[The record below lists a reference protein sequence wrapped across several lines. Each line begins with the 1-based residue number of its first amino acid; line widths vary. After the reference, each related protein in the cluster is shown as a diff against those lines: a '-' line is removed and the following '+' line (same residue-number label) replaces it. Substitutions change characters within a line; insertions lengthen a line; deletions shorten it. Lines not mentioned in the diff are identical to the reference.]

1 MSLKMQSNITMIA
14 ALLGITLL
22 LATCSGHRNGSHD
35 LTADLTPL
43 PQLASAP
50 VPPPPHLELEE
61 ANSQI
66 ASAAVPDGVSTD
78 LWSQL
83 TVELWN
89 VLQASADN
97 KFVSEP
103 PNGPQN
109 DLFDLSFVYEGE
121 QVTGMQWSYVNCG
134 DYNQDGLVS
143 VNDLTPVGQNFN
155 ATSSDADWP
164 SARLADGN
172 ADGMV
177 TVNDITPIGQSF
189 GCSLG
194 GYHVYGSDGENGP
207 WTLVSSITYAE
218 ATGDTWLEFFFP
230 LSPADL
236 EFGWFWV
243 VPYDMEGW
251 EPAGGDPAIVEL
263 GQDIAQVSQMIG
275 AAGGTVYAPASS
287 PIEGVYVE
295 FPEGA
300 LLGQTE
306 VSLGYNTGYI
316 VPVIGE
322 FIEPI
327 LTLSAG
333 ETTEFAAPVSINVP
347 FNPEQGFPIP
357 YYINE
362 DGTLELMTITGVDN
376 ESGILTY
383 ATFHASLFAHL
394 LDIRMLATLADK
406 PAIWRDYYSS
416 DTGFHPALDGMSL
429 NNNDADNFYPDG
441 VCLGMTGYCQ
451 WYFEKKRHPSTS
463 STFLCYAHKNSIVGL
478 ATSTTIQE
486 LIAVRA
492 FTSATAS
499 VMPIVLMLAE
509 QRFIKHSQVYVIATN
524 AIMNTKQPQLIA
536 VYRTGL
542 QPGHS
547 VLAYKFRD
555 GRIFTYDPNYP
566 YVSQGLLFD
575 ENGNDV
581 SATSGG
587 YTQAYCDGYGTKYLY
602 EPFENIY
609 EDAKLPKPFAGSDV
623 ATIQIS
629 SHTDGSRAATK
640 QIALN
645 GKVESGFT
653 LIEQLEVQ
661 LHGSSYKASLPYS
674 GDFTISLPI
683 QDGKNELTFITR
695 GQKQTDYISPWL
707 GVINAENNYTGKVFT
722 IYGPEAPPPGII
734 SVEITYGAA
743 AEPLNPSFGT
753 TLRTPMLVDEN
764 DELRVFWIGTDSGDM
779 GSADSLPYITC
790 QNMTT
795 YDGNGWILNGRE
807 VITIHQAFTG
817 IYTCDV
823 SCPQEEDWV
832 KHGITAKIYEGT
844 TLLHSL
850 TAPTDISGRMWDTV
864 SWHIFSYSGHEQKL
878 YLENYIR

>member
-1 MSLKMQSNITMIA
+1 MSLKMQSNIIMIA

-35 LTADLTPL
+35 LTAELTAL

-66 ASAAVPDGVSTD
+66 ASAAVPDGVSTN

-83 TVELWN
+83 TAELAN

-121 QVTGMQWSYVNCG
+121 QVTGMQWSYVNRG

-155 ATSSDADWP
+155 ATSSDAGWP

-177 TVNDITPIGQSF
+177 TVNDITPIGQCF

-207 WTLVSSITYAE
+207 WTLVGSITYAE

-300 LLGQTE
+300 LPEQTQ

-333 ETTEFAAPVSINVP
+333 ETTEFAAPVFINVP

-357 YYINE
+357 YYIND

-376 ESGILTY
+376 ETGILTY
-383 ATFHASLFAHL
+383 ATFHASPFAHMFDMRIIASL
-394 LDIRMLATLADK
+394 HDQ
-406 PAIWRDYYSS
+406 PSVWRESCSS
-416 DTGFHPALDGMSL
+416 DTGFSTSSDGMAQSNL
-429 NNNDADNFYPDG
+429 RATHFYATG
-441 VCLGMTGYCQ
+441 ICLGMTAYCQ
-451 WYFEKKRHPSTS
+451 WYFKNKRNAGDSNTW
-463 STFLCYAHKNSIVGL
+463 LCFAHRDETVAVNK
-478 ATSTTIQE
+478 AAPIQE
-486 LIAVRA
+486 IIAVRS
-492 FTSATAS
+492 FTSAAAS
-499 VMPIVLMLAE
+499 TMPIINMLWN
-509 QRFIKHSQVYVIATN
+509 QSLLDHSTIYVICSN
-524 AIMNTKQPQLIA
+524 ALLTTKQPQRMA
-536 VYRTGL
+536 VYRSFEAG
-542 QPGHS
+542 GHS
-547 VLAYKFRD
+547 VLAYKCAE
-555 GRIFTYDPNYP
+555 GKLFTYDPNYP
-566 YVSQGLLFD
+566 NTVQWLLFD
-575 ENGNDV
+575 ANGDDV
-581 SATSGG
+581 SASNGN
-587 YTQAYCDGYGTKYLY
+587 YDLAYCEGSGTSSFY
-602 EPFENIY
+602 EPYQNIY
-609 EDAKLPKPFAGSDV
+609 SDAKLSPPFAGSEL
-623 ATIQIS
+623 ATIQIA
-629 SHTDGSRAATK
+629 SHADGANVTTN
-640 QIALN
+640 QITLQGN
-645 GKVESGFT
+645 VESGFV
-653 LIEQLEVQ
+653 LIKELEVHLAGQ
-661 LHGSSYKASLPYS
+661 TFTRSLPLS
-674 GDFTISLPI
+674 GEFSVQLPI
-683 QDGKNELTFITR
+683 QDGKNELTFVTKGKIH
-695 GQKQTDYISPWL
+695 KDKSLWL
-707 GVINAENNYTGKVFT
+707 ADFTEDNNYTNKVFT
-722 IYGPEAPPPGII
+722 VYGPTAPPPGLIT
-734 SVEITYGAA
+734 VELTYGAA
-743 AEPLNPSFGT
+743 AEPLSPTFGT
-753 TLRTPMLVDEN
+753 ELITPEI
-764 DELRVFWIGTDSGDM
+764 ELERYNIGTQSGSM
-779 GSADSLPYITC
+779 GSAGSAPYVTC
-790 QNMTT
+790 QNSTS
-795 YDGNGWILNGRE
+795 YDANNWILNGCE
-807 VITIHQAFTG
+807 ITTIHQSFPGT
-817 IYTCDV
+817 YQYYV
-823 SCPQEEDWV
+823 NVKLEDWAA
-832 KHGITAKIYEGT
+832 HGLQVKIYEGS
-844 TLLHSL
+844 TLKNSL
-850 TAPTDISGRMWDTV
+850 TAPADATEFGFGMARWMV
-864 SWHIFSYSGHEQKL
+864 FEYSGGSGTLFVINKAL
-878 YLENYIR
+878 